1 MNMPLYGLVLAGG
14 ESSRMEQEKSEI
26 PYHGVPQ
33 VRFCVELLSEFCEKV
48 YLSCRKDK
56 IPSDGTSYFLDD
68 NPGEGPAGG
77 LKTAFRRHPD
87 VAWLVLACDMPG
99 ADRAA
104 VRYLV
109 DRRDPEREAT
119 AFGNPLQPEPFFAI
133 WEPRL
138 TNRQDFLHESPSAAL
153 RASDCE
159 WVASPSPEWLTSVN
173 TPRELACWMAS
184 RKAVSDRLL

>member
-77 LKTAFRRHPD
+77 LKPRFGATPTSRGSSLPATCRGPTGRRSATSSTDGTPS
-87 VAWLVLACDMPG
+87 A
-99 ADRAA
+99 
-104 VRYLV
+104 
-109 DRRDPEREAT
+109 RR
-119 AFGNPLQPEPFFAI
+119 PLSAIPF
-133 WEPRL
+133 
-138 TNRQDFLHESPSAAL
+138 SPSLSSRSGSRGSPTVRIFCTKA
-153 RASDCE
+153 RARLSE
-159 WVASPSPEWLTSVN
+159 LPTASGSL
-173 TPRELACWMAS
+173 PRARS
-184 RKAVSDRLL
+184 G